1 MDLFHGVFNMFGLM
15 GIIVPVMSIGIFGLA
30 FYMIFKGLKQE
41 RKNDRAPRLTVEAR
55 VVAKRTQVGHHHN
68 SSNHHMSHS
77 YTRYY
82 VTFEVVSGDRME
94 LMVPEQE
101 SGLLVEGDFG
111 DLTFQG
117 TRFLAFDR
125 KMPNE

>member
-1 MDLFHGVFNMFGLM
+1 MSISNGVFNMFGLM
-15 GIIVPVMSIGIFGLA
+15 AIIVPVMSIAIFGLA

-55 VVAKRTQVGHHHN
+55 VVAKRTQVRHHRN
-68 SSNHHMSHS
+68 SSNHMSHS

-82 VTFEVVSGDRME
+82 VTFEVASGDRME
-94 LMVPEQE
+94 LMVPGSE
-101 SGLLVEGDFG
+101 SGLMVEGDFG

-117 TRFLAFDR
+117 TRFLSFDR
-125 KMPNE
+125 KIPNE

>member
-1 MDLFHGVFNMFGLM
+1 MGFGMFGLM
-15 GIIVPVMSIGIFGLA
+15 EIIMPVMFFAVFGLV
-30 FYMIFKGLKQE
+30 FYTIFKGLKQE

-68 SSNHHMSHS
+68 SNNHMSHS

-82 VTFEVVSGDRME
+82 VTFEVASGDRME
-94 LMVPEQE
+94 LMVPGQE
-101 SGLLVEGDFG
+101 SGLMIEGDFG

>member
-1 MDLFHGVFNMFGLM
+1 MGFGMFELM
-15 GIIVPVMSIGIFGLA
+15 GIFVPVMSIAIFGLA

-41 RKNDRAPRLTVEAR
+41 RKNDHAPRLTVEAH
-55 VVAKRTQVGHHHN
+55 VVSKRTQVGHHRN
-68 SSNHHMSHS
+68 SSNHMSHS

-82 VTFEVVSGDRME
+82 VTFEVASGDRME
-94 LMVPEQE
+94 LMVPGSE
-101 SGLLVEGDFG
+101 SGLMIEGDFG

-125 KMPNE
+125 KMPE